1 MSQQNY
7 YLIDFDS
14 TFIKLEILEEI
25 AKISLRNNPKK
36 KEILQEIV
44 SICNA
49 GMEGTISFDESL
61 SRRLSLLKMNRKDLP
76 QVIEILKENV
86 TPSIIKNIDFFS
98 ENKDRVYIIS
108 GAFKECI
115 LPITSQFGIPKIHV
129 LANSFIF
136 DKDNNV
142 IGADP
147 TNPLTYSQGKVKIVQ
162 QLNLKG
168 KIIVLGDGYT
178 DYEIKKEGAADIFIA
193 FTENVK
199 RVNIISKADYE
210 VKNFDEFLKLIST
223 VIASGSK

>member
-1 MSQQNY
+1 MNQQNY

-49 GMEGTISFDESL
+49 GMEGTISFHESL

-76 QVIEILKENV
+76 QVIEVLKNNI
-86 TPSIIKNIDFFS
+86 TPSILKNKEFFKK
-98 ENKDRVYIIS
+98 NKERVYIIS

-115 LPITSQFGIPKIHV
+115 LPITSRFGIPESHI
-129 LANSFIF
+129 LANSFVF
-136 DKDNNV
+136 DKNDNIV
-142 IGADP
+142 GTDP
-147 TNPLTYSQGKVKIVQ
+147 NNPLSYRHGKVKVVKS
-162 QLNLKG
+162 LGLKG

-210 VKNFDEFLKLIST
+210 VKNFDEFLKLF
-223 VIASGSK
+223 

>member
-1 MSQQNY
+1 MNQQNF

-14 TFIKLEILEEI
+14 TFIKLEVLEEI

-36 KEILQEIV
+36 EIILQEIV

-61 SRRLSLLKMNRKDLP
+61 SRRLSLLKINRKDLP
-76 QVIEILKENV
+76 QVVEILKNNI
-86 TPSIIKNIDFFS
+86 TPSIIKNIEFFLK
-98 ENKDRVYIIS
+98 NKEQIYVIS

-115 LPITSQFGIPKIHV
+115 LPITSQFGIPESHV
-129 LANSFIF
+129 LANSFIL
-136 DKDNNV
+136 DKDSNI

-147 TNPLTYSQGKVKIVQ
+147 ANPLTYSQGKVKIVQ
-162 QLNLKG
+162 LLNLKG

-178 DYEIKKEGAADIFIA
+178 DYEIKKEGVADIFVA

-199 RVNIISKADYE
+199 RENVISKADYAVE
-210 VKNFDEFLKLIST
+210 NFDQFLKT
-223 VIASGSK
+223 V